1 MLFKTQI
8 LEHCFI
14 LMLIHETPLSVVDKH
29 QEQIYQPDKENTI
42 EPNNIIISK
51 SIIKIS
57 TNQKTQ

>member
-29 QEQIYQPDKENTI
+29 QEQTCSL
-42 EPNNIIISK
+42 NISAR
-51 SIIKIS
+51 
-57 TNQKTQ
+57 